1 MPRFNNRS
9 FRALAETQNRKAW
22 GEEQPRQYSAL
33 EVACIPKFEDAAHR
47 SQAAYLAER
56 RDRLVRHINDTIRAP
71 RLFWDHT
78 YFRHLPGAVLETNE
92 AVQKLGS
99 ALYREQSRSRA
110 RHWSANPGRIP
121 ELREAMVFA
130 RYFRRFGQRVWM
142 RQMEAA

>member
-22 GEEQPRQYSAL
+22 GEEKPRQYSAL

-56 RDRLVRHINDTIRAP
+56 RDRLVRHINDTVRAP

-78 YFRHLPGAVLETNE
+78 YFRHLPGAVLETDE
-92 AVQKLGS
+92 AVQKLRS
-99 ALYREQSRSRA
+99 AIYRERSRA
-110 RHWSANPGRIP
+110 GHWSANPSRVP

-130 RYFRRFGQRVWM
+130 RYFRRFSQRVWM